1 MTDTHLDSLCD
12 PIQCFL
18 DKPAKEDQTIEN
30 SPITLLQVLLLQIHG
45 QFLQEMILLLEVK
58 LLPNIDAL
66 LDIVIDLLL
75 ELIGQ
80 LVLIRQL
87 LKGLIVLALL
97 NVLRTDITDQ
107 RTDSVDIIGQ
117 THDAKDL
124 YHDQAQRL
132 L

>member
-30 SPITLLQVLLLQIHG
+30 SPITLLQILLLQIHG
-45 QFLQEMILLLEVK
+45 QFLQEMIFLLEVK
-58 LLPNIDAL
+58 LLPNINAL

-75 ELIGQ
+75 ELVGQ
-80 LVLIRQL
+80 LVFIRQL
-87 LKGLIVLALL
+87 LKCLIIFALL
-97 NVLRTDITDQ
+97 NILRTDITNQ
-107 RTDSVDIIGQ
+107 RTDSVDVIGQ
-117 THDAKDL
+117 THHAKDL

>member
-1 MTDTHLDSLCD
+1 
-12 PIQCFL
+12 
-18 DKPAKEDQTIEN
+18 
-30 SPITLLQVLLLQIHG
+30 
-45 QFLQEMILLLEVK
+45 MILFLEVK

-75 ELIGQ
+75 ELVGQ

-97 NVLRTDITDQ
+97 NILRTDIANE
-107 RTDSVDIIGQ
+107 RSNSIDIIGQ

-124 YHDQAQRL
+124 YHD
-132 L
+132 

>member
-30 SPITLLQVLLLQIHG
+30 GPITLLQILLLQIHW

-75 ELIGQ
+75 KLIGQ

-97 NVLRTDITDQ
+97 NVLGTDIANQCTDC
-107 RTDSVDIIGQ
+107 VDIIGQ

-124 YHDQAQRL
+124 YHDQAQCL